1 VRPAEPGSARGL
13 ERTHRL
19 GRVAWGRRASARHEV
34 TGQDGCFCS
43 HAGRKMG
50 ARDLVLAAAEI
61 RFESARPRST
71 PAMQQADARAFFP
84 GLSGADVLLDNA
96 GGSQVPVDVADRVRS
111 YFLEDYVQLGA
122 DYRTS
127 RRAVATVEAARA
139 FARVLCGAAAD
150 DPVILGPSTSA
161 LCAALA
167 DAHARAPVPGRD
179 EIVVCDAGHESNIGP
194 WARLA
199 DRGYRV
205 RWWKADPE
213 TGDLRLEDLE
223 ALLGDRTRIVA
234 VHHVSNIL
242 GRIED
247 VPGIVAR
254 AHAVGARVVVDGVAF
269 APHQAVDRV
278 GLGADF
284 YVFSTYKVYGPHMA
298 VLCGSRDAFEGL
310 VGANHFFVPESDVA
324 YRFELGGVSHEGC
337 AGLLGTRDYFARVA
351 GVDSGDA
358 LDRAGVERAYRRFA
372 DWESAPMR
380 ALVDAIQSRPQLRL
394 LGPGSADPRVRVP
407 TVSFVVRGR
416 TSREVVLAC
425 NDKGYGIRFGHFYA
439 HRLVAAL
446 GLDPADGVVR
456 ASLVHYT
463 TLDEVEGLIAA
474 LDVAL
479 GVG

>member
-1 VRPAEPGSARGL
+1 
-13 ERTHRL
+13 
-19 GRVAWGRRASARHEV
+19 
-34 TGQDGCFCS
+34 
-43 HAGRKMG
+43 MG
-50 ARDLVLAAAEI
+50 ARNVVRRAAEF
-61 RFESARPRST
+61 RSDPSAARST
-71 PAMQQADARAFFP
+71 PAMDQAEARAFFP
-84 GLSGADVLLDNA
+84 GLRGTDVLLDNA

-111 YFLEDYVQLGA
+111 YYLDDYVQLGA

-127 RRAVATVEAARA
+127 QRAVATVDAARA
-139 FARVLCGAAAD
+139 FARMLCGAAAD

-310 VGANHFFVPESDVA
+310 VGANHFFVPASDVA
-324 YRFELGGVSHEGC
+324 YRFELGGVSHEAC

-351 GVDSGDA
+351 DVDGEA
-358 LDRAGVERAYRRFA
+358 LDRAGIERAYGLFA
-372 DWESAPMR
+372 AWEREPMQ
-380 ALVDAIQSRPQLRL
+380 ALVGAIQARPALRL
-394 LGPGSADPRVRVP
+394 LGPASADPSVRVP
-407 TVSFVVRGR
+407 TVSFVARGQ
-416 TSREVVLAC
+416 TSRDVVLAC
-425 NDKGYGIRFGHFYA
+425 NAEGHGIRFGHFYA

-446 GLDPADGVVR
+446 GLDPADGVIR

-463 TLDEVEGLIAA
+463 STEEVRGLVAVLDR
-474 LDVAL
+474 AL
-479 GVG
+479 GLV